1 MELND
6 DEDADEIASHLDY
19 CVDHLA
25 PGVRHQPSAHAYE
38 MYVDLMMGLAMT
50 AESLRARARGDVC
63 MSDQHQAAASACLSR
78 VRLTELILTDD
89 LDFPH
94 DRD

>member
-1 MELND
+1 MELHD
-6 DEDADEIASHLDY
+6 DEDAEEIASHLDY

-25 PGVRHQPSAHAYE
+25 PGVLHQPSPDAYE

-50 AESLRARARGDVC
+50 AQSLRARSRGDIC
-63 MSDQHQAAASACLSR
+63 LAEQHQATASACLSR
-78 VRLTELILTDD
+78 VHLNQLILTDD

-94 DRD
+94 DRE